1 MVRRLNL
8 LTGCLWKRLPAC
20 CCPVPLDSGW
30 GAAELKPPS
39 VRGGCLGVLQRS
51 KQLPWMN
58 CSLDFLAHG
67 YFPLSQ
73 SMLSDFGGSWTY
85 VKGRV
90 LSYANRV
97 CHDRKKS
104 CVWQHG
110 AQHNVVKNLLACVS
124 EGDCPTV
131 AHFDELRQKVAF
143 VQSCYLL
150 FHCICGMVKKHHVYW
165 GYLMLVTRQTS
176 A

>member
-1 MVRRLNL
+1 M
-8 LTGCLWKRLPAC
+8 
-20 CCPVPLDSGW
+20 PLGSGR

-58 CSLDFLAHG
+58 CSLHFLAHG
-67 YFPLSQ
+67 YFLLSQ
-73 SMLSDFGGSWTY
+73 SVLSDFGGSWTY

-90 LSYANRV
+90 LSCANCV
-97 CHDRKKS
+97 CHDCKKS
-104 CVWQHG
+104 CVWQRG
-110 AQHNVVKNLLACVS
+110 AQHNVVKSLLACVS
-124 EGDCPTV
+124 EGDCATA
-131 AHFDELRQKVAF
+131 AHCDELRQRVAV
-143 VQSCYLL
+143 VQSCYVL

-165 GYLMLVTRQTS
+165 GYLTLVTRQTS